1 MNLSEVTVYRD
12 RGDGLFGRYF
22 SMVILRSSEMPQRE
36 QREYLEIFRGWI
48 AKKRRECLEV
58 IQNWVSK
65 KIKQKK
71 RLSETTLTQAQWEDN
86 IESLPKILSC
96 RATNSHDRYINND
109 RYDRFV

>member
-1 MNLSEVTVYRD
+1 
-12 RGDGLFGRYF
+12 
-22 SMVILRSSEMPQRE
+22 MPQE
-36 QREYLEIFRGWI
+36 NLEIFRGWI